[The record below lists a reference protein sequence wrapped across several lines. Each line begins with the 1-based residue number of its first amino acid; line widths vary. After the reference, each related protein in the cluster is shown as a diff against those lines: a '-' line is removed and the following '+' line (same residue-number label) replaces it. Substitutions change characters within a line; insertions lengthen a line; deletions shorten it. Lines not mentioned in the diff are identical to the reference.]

1 MVCLRDRKRKDI
13 IFEFQRRNLEVQFQ
27 RTKPSALTFSQSLS
41 LQHTLFSVRRKSSL
55 GFGISLKRTVRKGT
69 AMSGSV
75 GNEAEKHMEGKG
87 QIDQCL
93 PWAKGD
99 RAGNQ
104 VQRGRR
110 GFSSIS

>member
-27 RTKPSALTFSQSLS
+27 RTKPSALTFSQSFS

-87 QIDQCL
+87 QI
-93 PWAKGD
+93 PNKG
-99 RAGNQ
+99 
-104 VQRGRR
+104 
-110 GFSSIS
+110 